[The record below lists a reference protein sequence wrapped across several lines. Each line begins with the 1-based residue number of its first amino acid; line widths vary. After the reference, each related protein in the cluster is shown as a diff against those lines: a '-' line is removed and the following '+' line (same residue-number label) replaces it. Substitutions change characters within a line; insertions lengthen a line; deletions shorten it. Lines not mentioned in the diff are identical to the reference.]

1 MDWIQ
6 KLRDSHKDFE
16 KGNLEN
22 FFGENP
28 FDEFIKWFD
37 EANVK
42 NELEPNACSL
52 STVLPGSLKVSSRI
66 VYLKELRDSEFVFY
80 TNYGSQ
86 KGTDL
91 KENPLAALLFF
102 WPGLERQIRIEG
114 ITQKI
119 PALESDAYFDSRPR
133 ESQLSAW
140 ASNQSEK
147 LNNREDLITRLEALN
162 TQFPEKVPRPPHW
175 GGYALKPNTIEF
187 WQGRPSRL
195 HDRCCYEFIDGKWIN
210 YRKNP

>member
-16 KGNLEN
+16 KGNTTLV
-22 FFGENP
+22 FGENP

-52 STVLPGSLKVSSRI
+52 STVSPGSLKVSSRI

-91 KENPLAALLFF
+91 KENPMAALLFF
-102 WPGLERQIRIEG
+102 WPCLERQIRIEG
-114 ITQKI
+114 IVQKI
-119 PALESDAYFDSRPR
+119 SALESDAYFESRPR
-133 ESQLSAW
+133 QSQLSAW

-147 LNNREDLITRLEALN
+147 LNDREDLITRLEALN
-162 TQFPEKVPRPPHW
+162 SQFPEKVPRPPHW

-195 HDRCCYEFIDGKWIN
+195 HDRYCYKFIDGKWIN

>member
-16 KGNLEN
+16 KGNLAN
-22 FFGENP
+22 VFGENP

-52 STVLPGSLKVSSRI
+52 STVSPGSLKVSSRI

-91 KENPLAALLFF
+91 EKNPMAALLFF

-114 ITQKI
+114 IAQKI

-147 LNNREDLITRLEALN
+147 LNKREDLITRLEVLN
-162 TQFPEKVPRPPHW
+162 SQFLEKVPRPPHW
-175 GGYALKPNTIEF
+175 GGYALKPNLIEF

-195 HDRCCYEFIDGKWIN
+195 HDRFCYEFIDGKWIN

>member
-6 KLRDSHKDFE
+6 KLRDSHKDFD
-16 KGNLEN
+16 KGELALS
-22 FFGENP
+22 FVENP

-42 NELEPNACSL
+42 NELEPNACSI
-52 STVLPGSLKVSSRI
+52 STVSPGSLKVSSRI

-91 KENPLAALLFF
+91 EKNPMAALLFF

-114 ITQKI
+114 SVKKI
-119 PALESDAYFDSRPR
+119 PTLESDAYFDSRPR

-162 TQFPEKVPRPPHW
+162 TQFPEKVQRPPHW
-175 GGYALKPNTIEF
+175 GGYALKPNLIEF

-195 HDRCCYEFIDGKWIN
+195 HDSCCYEFIDGKWIN

>member
-16 KGNLEN
+16 KGNLAN
-22 FFGENP
+22 VFGENP

-52 STVLPGSLKVSSRI
+52 STVSSGSLKVSSRI

-91 KENPLAALLFF
+91 EKNPIAALLFL
-102 WPGLERQIRIEG
+102 PVLVSSSGSATG
-114 ITQKI
+114 IIQKI
-119 PALESDAYFDSRPR
+119 PALESDAYFESRPR
-133 ESQLSAW
+133 QSQLSAW

-162 TQFPEKVPRPPHW
+162 SQFPEKVPRPPHW